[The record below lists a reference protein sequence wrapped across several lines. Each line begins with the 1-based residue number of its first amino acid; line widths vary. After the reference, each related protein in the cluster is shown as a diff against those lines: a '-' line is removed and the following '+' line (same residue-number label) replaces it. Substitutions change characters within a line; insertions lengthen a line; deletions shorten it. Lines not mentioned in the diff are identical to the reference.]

1 MKNDLALEKNIL
13 NKGLEIV
20 RFVRVR
26 SIYRK
31 IQSLLAVFG
40 NRELQ
45 KNFEKIKMK
54 ESVFSKIFTEGV

>member
-13 NKGLEIV
+13 NKSLEIV

-31 IQSLLAVFG
+31 IESLLAVFG

-54 ESVFSKIFTEGV
+54 ENLFSKIFTE

>member
-13 NKGLEIV
+13 NKSLEIV

-31 IQSLLAVFG
+31 IESLLTVFG

-54 ESVFSKIFTEGV
+54 ENVFSKIFTE

>member
-13 NKGLEIV
+13 NKSLEIV

-31 IQSLLAVFG
+31 IESLLAVFG

-54 ESVFSKIFTEGV
+54 ENVFSKIFTE

>member
-1 MKNDLALEKNIL
+1 MKNDLTLEKNIL
-13 NKGLEIV
+13 NKSLEIV

-31 IQSLLAVFG
+31 IESLLAVFG

-54 ESVFSKIFTEGV
+54 ENVFSKIFTE